1 MPRRVRGGSSHAGF
15 ERRRPPTAIDSTVIF
30 IANFAAPATMLV
42 VLSLGLN
49 LQWGH
54 AGLFNAGV
62 AAFVGVGAYTFGMLA
77 TGVVVADP
85 TYGYPGH
92 WGLSG
97 PTDLIVA
104 ALVAMLVSGLL
115 GILIAISTIR
125 LRADYLAIATLALA
139 EIIRYGFKNARSIT
153 GGDLALSSV
162 PRPFALYAAQG
173 WRSDGVFTLVAAAVL
188 LLVLVMIGYLVRSPW
203 GRAVRAVREDE
214 EAAEA
219 LGKNTTVLRLGAFGI
234 GCALMGLYGAL
245 QASWLYVILPDTFL
259 PFATFTAYVVVILG
273 GSGNPRGV
281 VAGGYLFYALG
292 WGEQEIKSLVRLP
305 DWLNARLDYLLLIG
319 IGLILIGFILF
330 RPQGLL
336 PERKYVPKVREPA

>member
-1 MPRRVRGGSSHAGF
+1 
-15 ERRRPPTAIDSTVIF
+15 
-30 IANFAAPATMLV
+30 
-42 VLSLGLN
+42 
-49 LQWGH
+49 
-54 AGLFNAGV
+54 
-62 AAFVGVGAYTFGMLA
+62 
-77 TGVVVADP
+77 
-85 TYGYPGH
+85 
-92 WGLSG
+92 
-97 PTDLIVA
+97 
-104 ALVAMLVSGLL
+104 
-115 GILIAISTIR
+115 
-125 LRADYLAIATLALA
+125 
-139 EIIRYGFKNARSIT
+139 
-153 GGDLALSSV
+153 
-162 PRPFALYAAQG
+162 
-173 WRSDGVFTLVAAAVL
+173 
-188 LLVLVMIGYLVRSPW
+188 MIGYLVRSPW